1 MAIQI
6 KKAVRE
12 RVYLKVAVGGP
23 TGSGKTWGA
32 IGIAKGLAPTGKIL
46 VIDTENRSASY
57 YAGTAD
63 AAGAWDF
70 DVVEIEAPFSTQKYL
85 EGLKAAIDNGYEAVV
100 IDSLT
105 HEWAASGGILDQ
117 KSQKDARGGNSFT
130 NWNDMKQLHNKFV
143 ETLLQSKIHVVCT
156 LRSKMEYAL
165 EQDEKGKSSVRKIGL
180 APISSDGMEYEFGV
194 FFDVDRATHHAIATK
209 DRTGLFEGRSMPLG
223 NEIGQEL
230 RAWRDSGAELRPEP
244 PKPTT
249 TAPAPATATH
259 ATATPAVPA
268 ASRGTQPSS
277 ATAAQPVPQGAAKVA
292 PTNAR
297 ERVTARPTHAPSAA
311 PPTQGVAAQ
320 TSSPTQTPPTGSVDD
335 SPAEF
340 VAAMAELSAV
350 TVGMPENT
358 RKALVAN
365 FEAEGPSSLPAL
377 LVEIATIK
385 GVMQPKTVG
394 EVFSQ
399 MERPA
404 NAEVSQAVH
413 DFCDPIADGPDADT
427 DEANG
432 GISQVQY
439 EALNAFVGAFR
450 IDRDALRSWA
460 FKSGHLLPGANG
472 PTLSRMKAEEFAKLR
487 TKLTNNAI
495 AAKGETW
502 SQRTVRIINATPI
515 TTYQPM
521 TAAS

>member
-268 ASRGTQPSS
+268 ASGGTQPSS
-277 ATAAQPVPQGAAKVA
+277 AHAAQPVPQGAAKVA

-297 ERVTARPTHAPSAA
+297 ERVTARPTPTAPAASATRA
-311 PPTQGVAAQ
+311 ESGTTNAEPSDRALAIAGEPP
-320 TSSPTQTPPTGSVDD
+320 
-335 SPAEF
+335 PAWLE
-340 VAAMAELSAV
+340 AMCELAAV

-358 RKALVAN
+358 RKALVDG
-365 FEAEGPSSLPAL
+365 FDKEGPTSLPDL
-377 LVEIATIK
+377 LAEIAKIK
-385 GVMQPKTVG
+385 SVMEPTTPG

-404 NAEVSQAVH
+404 AAEVSQEAS
-413 DFCDPIADGPDADT
+413 DFVDSIDPLPADT
-427 DEANG
+427 DEPNG
-432 GISQVQY
+432 GISQTQY
-439 EALNAFVGAFR
+439 EALNAFVGAFK
-450 IDRDALRSWA
+450 INRDALRSWA

-472 PTLSRMKAEEFAKLR
+472 PTLARMKAEEFAKLR

-521 TAAS
+521 TAAF

>member
-32 IGIAKGLAPTGKIL
+32 IGVAKGLAPTGKVL

-63 AAGAWDF
+63 SAGAWDF
-70 DVVEIEAPFSTQKYL
+70 DVVEIEAPFTTQKYL

-165 EQDEKGKSSVRKIGL
+165 EQDDKGKSSVRKIGL

-209 DRTGLFEGRSMPLG
+209 DRTGLFEGRSIPLG
-223 NEIGQEL
+223 TEVGQEL
-230 RAWRDSGAELRPEP
+230 RAWRDSGAELSPEP
-244 PKPTT
+244 NP
-249 TAPAPATATH
+249 APAPATATH
-259 ATATPAVPA
+259 GTATPAAPA
-268 ASRGTQPSS
+268 ASR
-277 ATAAQPVPQGAAKVA
+277 ATTPRAQGAAQPAAQGAVKPAV

-297 ERVTARPTHAPSAA
+297 ERVTPRPTQDAA
-311 PPTQGVAAQ
+311 KAQ
-320 TSSPTQTPPTGSVDD
+320 TASSAVTNTSTGATSQPISEPPADW
-335 SPAEF
+335 
-340 VAAMAELSAV
+340 VAAMVELSEV
-350 TVGMPENT
+350 SLGMEEKT
-358 RKALVAN
+358 RKALIAD
-365 FEAEGPSSLPAL
+365 FEAEGRAAMPAL
-377 LVEIATIK
+377 KEEITKLRFILHPDDAPTTAG
-385 GVMQPKTVG
+385 GVIA
-394 EVFSQ
+394 Q
-399 MERPA
+399 MDPPEASP
-404 NAEVSQAVH
+404 VSQEAS
-413 DFCDPIADGPDADT
+413 DFVDGVDPLPTYDT
-427 DEANG
+427 DEAGG
-432 GISQVQY
+432 GISAVQY
-439 EALNAFVGAFR
+439 EALNQLIGAFK
-450 IDRDALRSWA
+450 IDRDCLRSYMA
-460 FKSGHLLPGANG
+460 KAGHLLPGKNG
-472 PTLSRMKAEEFAKLR
+472 PTLARMKAEEFVKLR
-487 TKLTNNAI
+487 EKLCNQKI

-502 SQRTVRIINATPI
+502 SARYVRIVNETKP
-515 TTYQPM
+515 TTYQPLP
-521 TAAS
+521 AVS